1 MTDARMQRDPAVSII
16 VPVYQ
21 TGAYLR
27 KCLDSILAQTI
38 DDFEVVVV
46 DDGSRD
52 ESPAICDEYAAKD
65 PRVHVVH
72 QPNEGRSVAR
82 NTGLAYA
89 RGAWIGFVDSD
100 DWIEPNMYEA
110 LLGAAQGQDAQIAVC
125 GRIEERPGSEPARI
139 CHKGETPLSPACAI
153 AELVADNAVR
163 SYLCDKLFDR
173 RLFEGI
179 VFPFGRNFEDVAVVY
194 QLFDRADRVAF
205 SQVFAY
211 HYIFHGSNIVRDES
225 LSNRVD
231 YWLSARERYE
241 ALAPKYPELEG
252 ALALDVMRVNAICW
266 SLAWGARGNDKAV
279 FEQVRADMVV
289 FARKHCRSAREA
301 SKYGRLGCMRLWLTQ
316 SNCAGALFLSSVLAR
331 WIDGRHST

>member
-1 MTDARMQRDPAVSII
+1 M
-16 VPVYQ
+16 
-21 TGAYLR
+21 
-27 KCLDSILAQTI
+27 
-38 DDFEVVVV
+38 
-46 DDGSRD
+46 
-52 ESPAICDEYAAKD
+52 
-65 PRVHVVH
+65 HVVH
-72 QPNEGRSVAR
+72 QANGGRSVAR
-82 NTGLAYA
+82 NTGLAHA

-110 LLGAAQGQDAQIAVC
+110 LLGVAQGQDAQIAVC
-125 GRIEERPGSEPARI
+125 GRIEERPGAESVRI
-139 CHKGETPLSPACAI
+139 CYEGETPLSPACAL

-179 VFPFGRNFEDVAVVY
+179 VFPPGRNYEDVAVVY
-194 QLFDRADRVAF
+194 QLFDRADRIAF
-205 SQVFAY
+205 SRVFAY

-289 FARKHCRSAREA
+289 FAGKHCRSAREA

-316 SNCAGALFLSSVLAR
+316 SNCAGALFLGSVLAR

>member
-1 MTDARMQRDPAVSII
+1 MT
-16 VPVYQ
+16 
-21 TGAYLR
+21 AYR
-27 KCLDSILAQTI
+27 
-38 DDFEVVVV
+38 
-46 DDGSRD
+46 
-52 ESPAICDEYAAKD
+52 
-65 PRVHVVH
+65 
-72 QPNEGRSVAR
+72 
-82 NTGLAYA
+82 
-89 RGAWIGFVDSD
+89 
-100 DWIEPNMYEA
+100 NMYI
-110 LLGAAQGQDAQIAVC
+110 IAHFTIVIHRRT
-125 GRIEERPGSEPARI
+125 G
-139 CHKGETPLSPACAI
+139 
-153 AELVADNAVR
+153 VDNAT
-163 SYLCDKLFDR
+163 
-173 RLFEGI
+173 
-179 VFPFGRNFEDVAVVY
+179 
-194 QLFDRADRVAF
+194 F
-205 SQVFAY
+205 SNPYSRIDYSTSHDYSSFAY

>member
-72 QPNEGRSVAR
+72 QPNGGRSVAR
-82 NTGLAYA
+82 NTGLAHA
-89 RGAWIGFVDSD
+89 KGAWIGFVDSD
-100 DWIEPNMYEA
+100 DWVEPNMYEA
-110 LLGAAQGQDAQIAVC
+110 LLGAVQAQGAQIAVC
-125 GRIEERPGSEPARI
+125 GRIEEHPGSEPVRI
-139 CHKGETPLSPACAI
+139 CRDGESPLSPADAL
-153 AELVADNAVR
+153 AELVADTAVR

-179 VFPFGRNFEDVAVVY
+179 VFPLGRNYEDVAVVY
-194 QLFDRADRVAF
+194 QLFDRADRIAF

-211 HYIFHGSNIVRDES
+211 HYIFHEANIVRDES

-241 ALAPKYPELEG
+241 ALAPRYPELEG

-266 SLAWGARGNDKAV
+266 SLAWGARGKDKAV

-289 FARKHCRSAREA
+289 FARKHCRSAQEA
-301 SKYGRLGCMRLWLTQ
+301 SKYGRLGHAWLKLTQ
-316 SNCAGALFLSSVLAR
+316 LNCMCAFFLSSVLSR
-331 WIDGRHST
+331 RLDR

>member
-72 QPNEGRSVAR
+72 QPNGGRSAAR
-82 NTGLAYA
+82 NTGLAHA
-89 RGAWIGFVDSD
+89 KGAWIGFVDSD
-100 DWIEPNMYEA
+100 DWVEPNMYEA
-110 LLGAAQGQDAQIAVC
+110 LLGAVQTQGAQIAVC

-139 CHKGETPLSPACAI
+139 CHKGETPLSPACAL

-179 VFPFGRNFEDVAVVY
+179 VFPPGRNYEDVAVVY
-194 QLFDRADRVAF
+194 RLFDRADRIAF
-205 SQVFAY
+205 SRVFAY

-241 ALAPKYPELEG
+241 ALAPRYPELEG

-266 SLAWGARGNDKAV
+266 SLAWGARGKDKAV

-301 SKYGRLGCMRLWLTQ
+301 SGYGRLGCMRLWLTQ
-316 SNCAGALFLSSVLAR
+316 LNCAGALFLSSVLAR
-331 WIDGRHST
+331 WIDGGHSN

>member
-72 QPNEGRSVAR
+72 QPNGGRSVAR
-82 NTGLAYA
+82 NTGLAHA
-89 RGAWIGFVDSD
+89 KGAWIGFVDSD
-100 DWIEPNMYEA
+100 DWVEPNMYEA
-110 LLGAAQGQDAQIAVC
+110 LLGAVQAQGAQIAVC
-125 GRIEERPGSEPARI
+125 GRIEEHPGSEPVRI
-139 CHKGETPLSPACAI
+139 CRDGESPLSPADAL
-153 AELVADNAVR
+153 AELVADTAVR

-179 VFPFGRNFEDVAVVY
+179 VFPLGRNYEDVAVVY
-194 QLFDRADRVAF
+194 QLFDRADRIAF

-211 HYIFHGSNIVRDES
+211 HYIFHEANIVRDES

-241 ALAPKYPELEG
+241 ALAPRYPELEG

-279 FEQVRADMVV
+279 FERVRADMVV
-289 FARKHCRSAREA
+289 FAGKHCRSAREA
-301 SKYGRLGCMRLWLTQ
+301 SKYGRLGHAWLKLTQ
-316 SNCAGALFLSSVLAR
+316 LNCMCAFFLSSVLSR
-331 WIDGRHST
+331 RLDR